1 MASALPLDACPFP
14 RPFVTAFGDCGA
26 YAVIE
31 FLAGRAEGNRLLT
44 CQHLIV
50 GRAGVGRYYAK
61 CLIGGPE
68 ERRRFV
74 LARGKAGT

>member
-14 RPFVTAFGDCGA
+14 RPFVTAFGECGA

-31 FLAGRAEGNRLLT
+31 FLAGRAEGSPLLT

-50 GRAGVGRYYAK
+50 GRAGVGRFYAK
-61 CLIGGPE
+61 CGIGGPE